1 MQKQIQVF
9 SNENFGSVRVVGDSQ
24 NPLFCARDVCKALGY
39 KNGRE
44 NLSKWFP
51 DGLVK
56 NYIIDSLGRKQLASF
71 LNEMQLYKFV
81 MRSNAKNTEQFQDW
95 VCGEVL
101 PSIRKNGGYIIGQ
114 EQMSE
119 SELLA
124 QALMVANNV
133 IERKSKELE
142 KARMQIEIDKP
153 KIFIYENLMDSKSNR
168 TIQEFARDTKH
179 IHNLLQRD
187 IFKILNEKNFIFK
200 NPKGVWTPYAH
211 TIERG
216 LMEIRYS
223 TYEIGGVTY
232 SKGVA
237 MITPKGVAHF
247 IKVIQKVIEKGGE
260 Q

>member
-1 MQKQIQVF
+1 MQNQLQVF
-9 SNENFGSVRVVGDSQ
+9 SNENFGSVRVIGDSQ
-24 NPLFCARDVCKALGY
+24 NPLFCASDVCKALGY
-39 KNGRE
+39 KNGRDTIE
-44 NLSKWFP
+44 RLFGEGVAKYYTPTKGGNQELT
-51 DGLVK
+51 
-56 NYIIDSLGRKQLASF
+56 Y
-71 LNEMQLYKFV
+71 LNEPQVYKLI
-81 MRSNAKNTEQFQDW
+81 MRSNAKNAEQFQDW

-101 PSIRKNGGYIIGQ
+101 PSIRQSGGYIKGQ

-187 IFKILNEKNFIFK
+187 IFSILNEKNFIFK

-247 IKVIQKVIEKGGE
+247 LKVIQRVIEKRG
-260 Q
+260 